1 MNFDQYICNYSGC
14 RCSNEIWKCE
24 RFKPLKLKY
33 KELLKAKFQN
43 SCAYCQRALA
53 HDENIIID
61 LEHVL
66 PKAEYKKY
74 IFNLTNL
81 TISCRRCNTAP
92 RKGRRK
98 DFIVNN
104 HLGFQYSINDFSS
117 QNYKFIHP
125 NLEDVTQ
132 FYELNLLQKGRRKYL
147 RYELKNW
154 HPKREYTIEFFKLK
168 EIEVGSLDEYAGI
181 KNDIESAILK
191 RIPIKF

>member
-1 MNFDQYICNYSGC
+1 MNFNNYVCNYSGC
-14 RCSNEIWKCE
+14 GCSSTIWKCE
-24 RFKPLKLKY
+24 RFKLLKVKY
-33 KELLKAKFQN
+33 KDLLKAKFQN

-53 HDENIIID
+53 HDENIVID

-92 RKGRRK
+92 RKGRKK

-104 HLGFQYSINDFSS
+104 HLGKSYSINDFSS
-117 QNYKFIHP
+117 HNYKFIHP

-132 FYELNLLQKGRRKYL
+132 FYELNMIQQGRKKYI
-147 RYELKNW
+147 RYDLKKW
-154 HPKREYTIEFFKLK
+154 HPKRDYTINFFMLK
-168 EIEVGSLDEYAGI
+168 EIEVGSLDDFFGI
-181 KNDIESAILK
+181 KIDMESTIRK
-191 RIPIKF
+191 NIPTKF

>member
-14 RCSNEIWKCE
+14 RCSNQIWKCE
-24 RFKPLKLKY
+24 RFKSLKIKY
-33 KELLKAKFQN
+33 KELLKVKFQN

-104 HLGFQYSINDFSS
+104 HLGSQYSINDFSA

-168 EIEVGSLDEYAGI
+168 EIEVGSL
-181 KNDIESAILK
+181 SCH
-191 RIPIKF
+191 

>member
-1 MNFDQYICNYSGC
+1 MNFDKYVCNDVN
-14 RCSNEIWKCE
+14 CSCLNKIWKCE
-24 RFKPLKLKY
+24 RFKSLKLRY
-33 KELLKAKFQN
+33 KELLKAKYEN

-61 LEHVL
+61 IEHVL

-81 TISCRRCNTAP
+81 TVSCRRCNTAP

-104 HLGFQYSINDFSS
+104 HLGHNYSLNDFYSH
-117 QNYKFIHP
+117 NYKFIHP

-132 FYELNLLQKGRRKYL
+132 FYELNMIQRGRKKYL
-147 RYELKNW
+147 RYDLKKW
-154 HPKREYTIEFFKLK
+154 HPKRDYTIEFFKLK
-168 EIEVGSLDEYAGI
+168 EIEVGSLNDFYGI
-181 KNDIESAILK
+181 KTDLESTISK
-191 RIPIKF
+191 KIPMKF